1 MMGEER
7 KEESGDEIVVEG
19 TLDELKEIVAIIL
32 TTEVLK
38 YLDNAEHKKKD

>member
-1 MMGEER
+1 MDEH
-7 KEESGDEIVVEG
+7 KEDTDVIIEG